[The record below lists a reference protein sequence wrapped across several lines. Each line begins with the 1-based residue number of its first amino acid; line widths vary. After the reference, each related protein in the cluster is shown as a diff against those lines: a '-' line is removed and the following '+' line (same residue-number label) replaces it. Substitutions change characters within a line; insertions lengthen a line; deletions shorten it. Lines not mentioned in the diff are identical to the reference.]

1 MKTIR
6 KKLFI
11 LSYLGSLLLIVATVV
26 PITKFNNQSFAFI
39 DQFFYLSFAII
50 ILSAITLV
58 LVTIKKYKLSLIP
71 TILNIVI
78 IGYGVY
84 DILTIEGLTSTPNFA
99 YGIALI
105 LYPIGMIFSI
115 IGGLFTIRK
124 DVEQKEIKTVT
135 YDEKMDNNF
144 EVSEP
149 PSIIEDT
156 DISLNYE
163 EQIPLANILNKNK
176 FNDEQDNLN
185 ENDLIEDTDIDDDT
199 EDIMNWDID
208 IENKDENVIT
218 ENINIKNNDE
228 NIITEGINIENNDEN
243 IITEDMNIEINNEN
257 ITSQDNDIEDNT
269 DNNIIDDNIE
279 NSWDYE
285 NLDNTNVTQN
295 MEEKDSE
302 PDVTLESIED
312 DDSSIKD
319 SDENINNGEISILDE
334 NDELL
339 EEIEEYEYKDDDD
352 FFEEITEDIPT
363 NADNNI
369 IDDNIINSDSQEEI
383 FMNDISEIQNLE
395 PVKEE
400 NQLIDNEIP
409 DLSLND
415 ENIMT
420 NNIQVEDKPKPE
432 FMALNPSDIKIDEK
446 KALFKKKE
454 KKEEDPL
461 KRLMKR
467 NIPMTLGRTCQ
478 FCNTPLG
485 DDERICPICGRIN

>member
-11 LSYLGSLLLIVATVV
+11 LSYLGSLLLILATVV

-50 ILSAITLV
+50 ILSAIDLV
-58 LVTIKKYKLSLIP
+58 LTTIKKYRLSLIP
-71 TILNIVI
+71 AILNIVI
-78 IGYGVY
+78 ISYGVY
-84 DILTIEGLTSTPNFA
+84 DILTIEGLKSTPNFS

-115 IGGLFTIRK
+115 IGGLFTIMEN
-124 DVEQKEIKTVT
+124 VEQKEIKTVT
-135 YDEKMDNNF
+135 YDKKMDNNF

-163 EQIPLANILNKNK
+163 EQIPIANILNKNK

-199 EDIMNWDID
+199 EDIINWDID
-208 IENKDENVIT
+208 DEN
-218 ENINIKNNDE
+218 NNE
-228 NIITEGINIENNDEN
+228 TVV
-243 IITEDMNIEINNEN
+243 TEDINIEINNEN
-257 ITSQDNDIEDNT
+257 ITSQDNSIENNT
-269 DNNIIDDNIE
+269 NNNIIDDNLE

-285 NLDNTNVTQN
+285 MLDNTNVIQN
-295 MEEKDSE
+295 MEEENSE
-302 PDVTLESIED
+302 PDVTLEPIED
-312 DDSSIKD
+312 ANSSIKD
-319 SDENINNGEISILDE
+319 SSENIDDSEISMLDE

-352 FFEEITEDIPT
+352 FFEEITGDIPT
-363 NADNNI
+363 NTDNNI
-369 IDDNIINSDSQEEI
+369 IDDNIRDSNFQEEI
-383 FMNDISEIQNLE
+383 FMNDIPETQNLE
-395 PVKEE
+395 PLKEE
-400 NQLIDNEIP
+400 KQLIDNEIP

-446 KALFKKKE
+446 KTLFKKKE

-461 KRLMKR
+461 ERLMKR

-478 FCNTPLG
+478 FCNTALG